1 MILLCYDGS
10 ESSKRAVSFLHQTL
24 SDGRVALLH
33 VWSPPGRILA
43 DSFSARGSDPD
54 TSPAQAKLELMAVE
68 RAREVVD
75 DGEAL
80 AEELGLEVEILEAR
94 NRSSVWHTILDVAD
108 RVDADLI
115 VVGTRGANA
124 VQEQLLGSVSNG
136 VVHHS
141 RRPVLIV
148 PAE

>member
-1 MILLCYDGS
+1 
-10 ESSKRAVSFLHQTL
+10 
-24 SDGRVALLH
+24 
-33 VWSPPGRILA
+33 
-43 DSFSARGSDPD
+43 
-54 TSPAQAKLELMAVE
+54 
-68 RAREVVD
+68 
-75 DGEAL
+75 
-80 AEELGLEVEILEAR
+80 
-94 NRSSVWHTILDVAD
+94 VWHTILDVAGG
-108 RVDADLI
+108 VDADLI